1 MAARKTAVAK
11 KSRWDQLRDEA
22 KKDYVAKSPYL
33 LDAYDPPVEI
43 SAPDGLERSLALAK
57 LTDTRGAV
65 AVQDLTPMIAALV
78 GDEAYPAV
86 WHLIKDEPVDV
97 ALALIRDINDH
108 FNDGADDGAD
118 DLPGGEQD
126 S

>member
-1 MAARKTAVAK
+1 MAARKPVVK
-11 KSRWDQLRDEA
+11 KSRWDELRDEA
-22 KKDYVAKSPYL
+22 KKDYVAKPPYL
-33 LDAYDPPVEI
+33 LDAYTPPIEI

-57 LTDTRGAV
+57 LTDTRGSV

-118 DLPGGEQD
+118 ELPGGELD